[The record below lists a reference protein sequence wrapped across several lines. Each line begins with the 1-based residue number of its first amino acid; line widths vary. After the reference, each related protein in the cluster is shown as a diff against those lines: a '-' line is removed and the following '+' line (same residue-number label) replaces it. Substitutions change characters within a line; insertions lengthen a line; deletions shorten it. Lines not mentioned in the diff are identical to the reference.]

1 MQMNG
6 HQLPQRQHPAYIE
19 IRDTSCDSLSSSTS
33 SVSIEPLR
41 ESSPNLQA
49 YRDYIN
55 ELSRKLQEENYVDT
69 EELDVK
75 DIMPQKSQLHQNVR
89 RRSNCGSDSYI
100 GKAKDRIMEEY
111 SHQSKGEK
119 SYTEYEEST
128 FADEEAYL
136 PMNPPSSRHTP
147 SNNNF
152 FIPSHVKL
160 NPRANLYLVIL
171 LSCIISISSLIVGDG
186 KSAPR
191 SSSERAALFFSSTS
205 LLIAIAIGFGFRY
218 APLRIYI
225 TRPYSFYERFLGQI
239 IDSREKAIAIVL
251 LISTSIACGVVMQ
264 PQANLAVASNYRVL
278 NSPLFYSTWLSV
290 YACVVIIADLFTQN
304 ESRWIVARDCDGDGG
319 VLPSSYHSSYQSTA
333 LKTWFVSLFT
343 NFVVSGILF
352 SVSSSGLYEIYRTKL
367 MVTGFLSLCGGL
379 IAALMLALHNMVKTA
394 QEHAYSYGTCNTSE
408 RSNPQKHLNAVG
420 LGLGLVVLVLNSTII
435 ALICSPPTG
444 PGSIVLPCWVAFIV
458 SVLLCKLYV
467 ESSLVTQPQLEKCSK
482 DMCSES
488 DRSKGTHTTALESNY
503 IDSCDE
509 NDSDSSTHDTNEQ
522 RLHDDLMSQLATLS
536 ASFAGQQQ
544 PEEETPKRPN
554 APPQTKHHTERP
566 KQEPEQEFPQDFVS
580 VSTKKPTQA
589 SKRILEPP
597 VQVGSEKFSGSI
609 RTKTDPPPSPYQMRR
624 GDSGKAP
631 PSPRYAPPPPPPP
644 PPVKSSRDELRSKG
658 ESSNE
663 FIAPAYRKPPP
674 AESSLDDRSSKG
686 KSSNESIAQAYSKP
700 PPVESSRDERS
711 NKGRSS
717 DESIAPVNRNK
728 RKSRRKSKRA
738 SSKNDGSIRLSGI
751 SPAGVDAVVAD
762 ALRYA
767 RVAKKTSDGDLSE
780 TEESLFEEVFRK
792 HRQFCRRRSSGVMS
806 DSDQSNE
813 QKRAYKTKLA
823 GLLQKEVGHGTQTPP
838 KHPSRIS
845 FSDNSKEYSSLSDRS
860 KKYYQSAVRVQRPTT
875 RAQRTKSKRQSLST
889 KSTSSYSDPFMYQP

>member
-1 MQMNG
+1 M
-6 HQLPQRQHPAYIE
+6 
-19 IRDTSCDSLSSSTS
+19 
-33 SVSIEPLR
+33 SIEPLR

-55 ELSRKLQEENYVDT
+55 ELSRKLQDENYVDA
-69 EELDVK
+69 EELDIK
-75 DIMPQKSQLHQNVR
+75 DMIPQKLQSHQNVR
-89 RRSNCGSDSYI
+89 RRSTCGSDHYI

-119 SYTEYEEST
+119 LYTEYEESS

-136 PMNPPSSRHTP
+136 PMNPPSSRHHTH
-147 SNNNF
+147 SDNNF

-171 LSCIISISSLIVGDG
+171 LTCTISISSLVVGDG

-191 SSSERAALFFSSTS
+191 RSSERAALFFSSTT
-205 LLIAIAIGFGFRY
+205 LLITATIGFGFRY

-225 TRPYSFYERFLGQI
+225 TGPYSFYERFLGQI
-239 IDSREKAIAIVL
+239 IDSREKVISIIL
-251 LISTSIACGVVMQ
+251 LICNFIACGIVMQ

-278 NSPLFYSTWLSV
+278 NSPLFYSTWISV
-290 YACVVIIADLFTQN
+290 YACVVIIADLFTQDA
-304 ESRWIVARDCDGDGG
+304 SHWIVARDCDGDGG
-319 VLPSSYHSSYQSTA
+319 VLPSSYHSSYQITA

-343 NFVVSGILF
+343 NFVVSGTLF
-352 SVSSSGLYEIYRTKL
+352 SVSSSGLYETYRTKL

-379 IAALMLALHNMVKTA
+379 IAALMLALHNMVRTA
-394 QEHAYSYGTCNTSE
+394 QEHAHSYGTRNSCE
-408 RSNPQKHLNAVG
+408 RSNSQKYLNAVG
-420 LGLGLVVLVLNSTII
+420 LALGLVVLVLSCTII
-435 ALICSPPTG
+435 GLICSPPTG

-467 ESSLVTQPQLEKCSK
+467 ESSLVTQPQLDKCSK

-509 NDSDSSTHDTNEQ
+509 DDSDVSTHNTNEQ
-522 RLHDDLMSQLATLS
+522 IMLHDDLMSQLATLS
-536 ASFAGQQQ
+536 ASFAWQQE

-554 APPQTKHHTERP
+554 ATPQTKQHTERP

-580 VSTKKPTQA
+580 ISTKNPTQA

-609 RTKTDPPPSPYQMRR
+609 KTKMDPPSPYQMKR

-631 PSPRYAPPPPPPP
+631 PSPRYLPPPPPL
-644 PPVKSSRDELRSKG
+644 VKKSRDERRSKG

-663 FIAPAYRKPPP
+663 SIAPAYRKSPPVKKSRD
-674 AESSLDDRSSKG
+674 ERSSKG
-686 KSSNESIAQAYSKP
+686 ESSVESIAPAYRKP

-711 NKGRSS
+711 SREKSS
-717 DESIAPVNRNK
+717 DESIAPVDRNK
-728 RKSRRKSKRA
+728 RKSRRKSKRG
-738 SSKNDGSIRLSGI
+738 SSKNDGTIRLSGR

-762 ALRYA
+762 ALRHA
-767 RVAKKTSDGDLSE
+767 RVAKKTTDGDLSE

-813 QKRAYKTKLA
+813 QKRAYKIELA
-823 GLLQKEVGHGTQTPP
+823 GLLQKEVDYGTQTPP
-838 KHPSRIS
+838 KYPSRIS
-845 FSDNSKEYSSLSDRS
+845 FSDISKEYSSLSDRS
-860 KKYYQSAVRVQRPTT
+860 KKYSQSAVRVQRPTA
-875 RAQRTKSKRQSLST
+875 RVQRTSQT
-889 KSTSSYSDPFMYQP
+889 HEAY